1 MLVCADNKRCRD
13 ARNGVPDGKTYG
25 EKGRI
30 VLTAEEVKDMI
41 LNAVPGTSANVRRE
55 VYTV

>member
-1 MLVCADNKRCRD
+1 MQGRTRQCITAVLRS
-13 ARNGVPDGKTYG
+13 KTYG

-41 LNAVPGTSANVRRE
+41 LKAPAGTAASARRE